1 MRISFHFQCQSQ
13 YHIVISVKMLIK
25 NLLYNLYPKMIIR
38 FFQSWWIEISAITV
52 SILTLLVKNYVGE
65 KGTCL
70 IHFTPFPLFIKSMFF
85 RICLCISLFY
95 ILNTPGFQFGIG
107 ALSDAEMPSPS
118 TNRVSTGSIIP
129 SSHIRAVL

>member
-1 MRISFHFQCQSQ
+1 
-13 YHIVISVKMLIK
+13 
-25 NLLYNLYPKMIIR
+25 MIIR
-38 FFQSWWIEISAITV
+38 FFQSGWIDMFAITV

-70 IHFTPFPLFIKSMFF
+70 IHLTPFPLFIKSMLF
-85 RICLCISLFY
+85 RNCLCISLFY
-95 ILNTPGFQFGIG
+95 ILNMPGLQSEIG

-118 TNRVSTGSIIP
+118 TNRVSIGSIIP